1 MDGQRTVPN
10 YYAILIG
17 INAYK
22 KKPLRGCVQ
31 DVQDL
36 KAYLQGTVSHVN
48 IQTFT
53 ATEDNKPG
61 STSFIEDPKFWP
73 TGSNILSAFEEVGQS
88 AKAGDAVYIHYSGHG
103 THQEPNDRSY
113 NTSTGD
119 LALVVLSD
127 KTNESEQYL
136 WGRSLAYDL
145 SAMVKKGLVITLV
158 LDCCFSASTYRLD
171 SHARFLP
178 YDTEIG
184 SIAQSETDWRPHDS
198 IFDSSANRDISI
210 LPKWLIDPDK
220 YAIFVACGPF
230 EEAGEIE
237 FDDGRVVGKLS
248 HFLMKVLK
256 EDGGV
261 RNTVNHIYERLRTDF
276 RMEGQRQ
283 SPVLYGNKGQGF
295 LGPAIMETRTKSITV
310 SEKPDGSLELQAG
323 LAHGVGAGD
332 KFTLYPSGLSA
343 FMAHGNCVA
352 AQVTHAGAFASNLE
366 KLCACSTPNRG
377 RWMAKSLSQCSL
389 RKYAVRL
396 VAQLSQIDELQAALH
411 KRSLDS
417 HIEFENRPFSFRIA
431 VNSDK
436 VYEVYEESGHA
447 SANELTIL
455 SSEASIDEISNT
467 IEHLARFKLVKDLI
481 NVTSTEAFRNS
492 FDIYIISQGNR
503 FYPDDLIRTSDGHQ
517 LELIVQN
524 HGKCDL
530 YLSAYDLGPSWQVE
544 NVGRET
550 YTLISPRGDN
560 KYTNGTY
567 KKRLETKIPN
577 DIREKHHFCD
587 DIVKVF
593 LTSHPTSFD
602 FLELPKLGEL
612 AKTEKIDRTDN
623 RDNCL
628 EGDWVGLS
636 FHIRTSVPV
645 SSQEETRTQI

>member
-1 MDGQRTVPN
+1 MDDQRSVPN

-17 INAYK
+17 INAYQK
-22 KKPLRGCVQ
+22 RPLRGCVQ
-31 DVQDL
+31 DVQNL
-36 KAYLQGTVSHVN
+36 KAYLQGTVSHIN
-48 IQTFT
+48 IRTFT
-53 ATEDNKPG
+53 ATGDNKPG

-73 TGSNILSAFEEVGQS
+73 TGSNILSAFEEVSQS

-113 NTSTGD
+113 NKSTGD

-127 KTNESEQYL
+127 KTDKSEQYL

-145 SAMVKKGLVITLV
+145 NAMVKKGLAITLV
-158 LDCCFSASTYRLD
+158 LDCCFSASVYRLD
-171 SHARFLP
+171 PRARFLP
-178 YDTEIG
+178 YDSEIG
-184 SIAQSETDWRPHDS
+184 SIAQLETDWRPHDS

-248 HFLMKVLK
+248 YFLMKVLQ

-261 RNTVNHIYERLRTDF
+261 RNTVNHIYERVRSDYRT
-276 RMEGQRQ
+276 EGQRQ

-295 LGPAIMETRTKSITV
+295 LGPAIMETSTKSIPV

-323 LAHGVGAGD
+323 LAHGVGVGD

-343 FMAHGNCVA
+343 FVEHGNCMA
-352 AQVTHAGAFASNLE
+352 AQVTHAGAFASNIE
-366 KLCACSTPNRG
+366 KSCVCSTPDRK
-377 RWMAKSLSQCSL
+377 RWMAKPLSQCSL

-396 VAQLSQIDELQAALH
+396 GVHLSQVDELQTALH
-411 KRSLDS
+411 KRSLES
-417 HIEFENRPFSFRIA
+417 HTEFENRPFTFRIA
-431 VNSDK
+431 IDSNK

-447 SANELTIL
+447 SANVLTIL
-455 SSEASIDEISNT
+455 SSKASIDEISNT

-503 FYPDDLIRTSDGHQ
+503 YYPNDLIRTSEDHK
-517 LELIVQN
+517 LELNVQN
-524 HGKCDL
+524 HGNCDL

-544 NVGRET
+544 IIGRET
-550 YTLISPRGDN
+550 YTRISPKGDYR
-560 KYTNGTY
+560 YTNETY
-567 KKRLETKIPN
+567 KRMFGTKIPN
-577 DIREKHHFCD
+577 DMREKHHFCD
-587 DIVKVF
+587 DILKVF

-602 FLELPKLGEL
+602 FLELPELGKL
-612 AKTEKIDRTDN
+612 AKMEKMDRTDN

-645 SSQEETRTQI
+645 SSQEKT